1 MKKQCSHPSG
11 TGKLPERVNLLG
23 VDIDNVT
30 MTEALARIEQMIK
43 SRRFSYVVTPNVD
56 HLMRLQ
62 NDATFRDIYEKAD
75 LVVPDG
81 VPLLWASKVMGTP
94 LKERVNGTDLFVKIC
109 KMASF
114 GGHSVFLLGGSTG
127 VAEKASLKLQEKYP
141 GLRIA
146 GWFCPEFGFESDLN
160 ECHRIQTLISL
171 SQADIL
177 FVGLGAPKQERWIAQ
192 YGPGCKV
199 KVAIGIGVSFSLVAG
214 DIRRAPYWMQKN
226 GLEWFWRMLFEPQR
240 LLKRYLIDDTPF
252 VWLIFKAWMKRRV
265 I

>member
-1 MKKQCSHPSG
+1 MKKQCSHPSD
-11 TGKLPERVNLLG
+11 TGKFPKRVNLLG

-30 MTEALARIEQMIK
+30 MAEALNHVEQMIRLEK
-43 SRRFSYVVTPNVD
+43 FSYVVTPNVD

-81 VPLLWASKVMGTP
+81 VPLLWASKVMGIP
-94 LKERVNGTDLFVKIC
+94 LKERVNGTDLFVEMC
-109 KMASF
+109 EMAASK
-114 GGHSVFLLGGSTG
+114 GYSIFLLGGNTG
-127 VAEKASLKLQEKYP
+127 VAEKASLILKEKYH
-141 GLRIA
+141 GLVVA
-146 GWFCPEFGFESDLN
+146 GYYCPEFGFESDLN
-160 ECHRIQTLISL
+160 ECHRIQTLISS

-240 LLKRYLIDDTPF
+240 LVKRYLIDDTPF
-252 VWLIFKAWMKRRV
+252 VWLILKAWMKRRV